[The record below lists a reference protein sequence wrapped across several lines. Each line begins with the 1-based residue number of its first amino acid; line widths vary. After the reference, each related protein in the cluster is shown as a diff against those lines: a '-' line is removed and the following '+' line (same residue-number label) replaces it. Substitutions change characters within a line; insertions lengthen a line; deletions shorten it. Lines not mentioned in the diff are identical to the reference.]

1 MKGDVSA
8 ERIPSSCLALDLGVA
23 PVFAGSSPAASA
35 IAGVSLLILRVKILS
50 RRKRGSPLHTYI
62 LFLLGAEVVDIVF
75 EVISIVKL
83 CV

>member
-8 ERIPSSCLALDLGVA
+8 ERIPSSCFALDLG
-23 PVFAGSSPAASA
+23 GCSSFCRELTC
-35 IAGVSLLILRVKILS
+35 SLSHRWSQPFDIKSKDSLQEE
-50 RRKRGSPLHTYI
+50 KRESLTHLHSV
-62 LFLLGAEVVDIVF
+62 LFGAEVVDIVF